1 MAASKKIE
9 LIETTYELLK
19 TTAPSEIKIR
29 TVADACKC
37 STAAVY
43 KHFEDLDDLVRL
55 ASVRFLE
62 DYIVR
67 IQRVLTETSDPM
79 EILLTTWK
87 EFADIA
93 FCNADVYLELFWG
106 KFSSQLVDTI
116 FDYYQIFPEMWRNL
130 GGLFTSTFFNS
141 DIMERNYI
149 IVRRAATMGYF
160 RSSEARLIS
169 DLQCHLI
176 HGILMDYRG
185 VYRDTRK
192 AKEGAD
198 RFLELLTSICNHYRV
213 K

>member
-160 RSSEARLIS
+160 PSSEARLIS

-185 VYRDTRK
+185 VYRDTKK
-192 AKEGAD
+192 AQEGAD
-198 RFLELLTSICNHYRV
+198 RFLELLTSICEHYRL

>member
-1 MAASKKIE
+1 MAGSKKIE
-9 LIETTYELLK
+9 LIEKTYELLK

-43 KHFEDLDDLVRL
+43 KHFEDLDDLVRF
-55 ASVRFLE
+55 ASIRFLE
-62 DYIVR
+62 DYINR
-67 IQRVLTETSDPM
+67 IQTVITENADPM
-79 EILLTTWK
+79 DILLTSWK

-93 FCNADVYLELFWG
+93 FRNADVYLELFWG
-106 KFSSQLVDTI
+106 KYSSQLVDAI
-116 FDYYQIFPEMWRNL
+116 FDYYQIFPDEWRNL

-160 RSSEARLIS
+160 RSSETRLIS

-185 VYRDTRK
+185 VYRDGKK
-192 AKEGAD
+192 AQEGAD
-198 RFLELLTSICNHYRV
+198 RFMELLTSVCDHYRL